1 MNFLEDISEGKEEE
15 IKEIREFVEKER
27 NRSRIEMD
35 NLGTSHRSEGS
46 CYAYG
51 EFHNLVY
58 AQLLHT
64 KYPYGGWQELKG
76 EVLEGT
82 LEFIRNIKEYR
93 KNQKSQ

>member
-1 MNFLEDISEGKEEE
+1 MNFLKDISEGQEEE
-15 IKEIREFVEKER
+15 IREIKEFVEKER
-27 NRSRIEMD
+27 NRSRIKMD
-35 NLGTSHRSEGS
+35 DLGTSHRSEGS

-64 KYPYGGWQELKG
+64 KYPYGGWQEFTE

-93 KNQKSQ
+93 SKQKSQ